1 MTGVYVSERGEKKA
15 GGLQSARSGGV
26 ELIAKFG
33 SGTGR
38 SRLGTCPED
47 ASDKRDEKFEHA

>member
-1 MTGVYVSERGEKKA
+1 MYVSERGEKKA